1 MNFENVI
8 PVPAV
13 EPETTDYYG
22 ENGLLYCGVCHE
34 PKEAFFPNG
43 TVFGGK
49 DRHPAECACQRK
61 RREADEAE
69 REEYH
74 RRLRIRDLRERCF
87 INPTMRKWTFANA
100 TIRNKRVEQA
110 MRYVDRWTT
119 VREENCGLLFWGSVG
134 TGKSFLA
141 GCIANALLEK
151 EVPVCMT
158 NLAAVIN
165 HDFAGRQE
173 YIRKLCSYQL
183 LILDDFGMER
193 DTSFALETVYDVIDG
208 RYLSGKPL
216 IVTTNLTLDE
226 LKKPQDVDHQ
236 RIYDRVLA
244 MTVPI
249 RFTGESLRSGQR
261 NMKREIV
268 KGIFEG
274 GEADADGR

>member
-1 MNFENVI
+1 MNFKDLI
-8 PVPAV
+8 SVPAV
-13 EPETTDYYG
+13 VPETADYYG
-22 ENGLLYCGVCHE
+22 EDGLLYCGVCHE
-34 PKEAFFPNG
+34 PKKAFFPAGQN
-43 TVFGGK
+43 FFGK

-74 RRLRIRDLRERCF
+74 RRLHIRDLRERCF
-87 INPTMRKWTFANA
+87 VNPIMRNWTFANA
-100 TIRNKRVEQA
+100 TIRSKRVEQA
-110 MRYVDRWTT
+110 MRYVEKWEK
-119 VREENCGLLFWGSVG
+119 VREANCGLLFWGSVG

-151 EVPVCMT
+151 EVTVCMT

-165 HDFAGRQE
+165 HDFAGKQE

-216 IVTTNLTLDE
+216 IVTTNISLDDLE
-226 LKKPQDVDHQ
+226 EPKDQAHQ
-236 RIYDRVLA
+236 RVYDRLLA
-244 MTVPI
+244 MCTPVYFQGKSHRI
-249 RFTGESLRSGQR
+249 KDKDRKYRECGE
-261 NMKREIV
+261 
-268 KGIFEG
+268 IFEG
-274 GEADADGR
+274 

>member
-1 MNFENVI
+1 MNYENVI

-13 EPETTDYYG
+13 EPDATDYYG
-22 ENGLLYCGVCHE
+22 EDGLLYCGVCHE
-34 PKEAFFPNG
+34 AKEAFFPNG
-43 TVFGGK
+43 TIFCGK

-69 REEYH
+69 REEYN
-74 RRLRIRDLRERCF
+74 RRLRVRELRERCF
-87 INPTMRKWTFANA
+87 INPIMRNWTFANA
-100 TIRNKRVEQA
+100 TIRNKRVVQA
-110 MRYVDRWTT
+110 MSYVDRWAT
-119 VREENCGLLFWGSVG
+119 VKEANCGLLFWGSVG

-151 EVPVCMT
+151 EVSVCMT

-165 HDFAGRQE
+165 HDFSGRQE

-216 IVTTNLTLDE
+216 IVTTNLTMDE
-226 LKKPQDVDHQ
+226 LKKPRDVDHQ

-249 RFTGESLRSGQR
+249 RFTGESLRNGQR
-261 NMKREIV
+261 DMKREIV

>member
-1 MNFENVI
+1 MNFKDLI
-8 PVPAV
+8 SVPAV
-13 EPETTDYYG
+13 APEAADYYG
-22 ENGLLYCGVCHE
+22 EDGLLYCGVCHE
-34 PKEAFFPNG
+34 AKEAFFPAGQN
-43 TVFGGK
+43 FFGK

-61 RREADEAE
+61 RRGADEAE

-87 INPTMRKWTFANA
+87 INPIMRNWTFANA
-100 TIRNKRVEQA
+100 
-110 MRYVDRWTT
+110 
-119 VREENCGLLFWGSVG
+119 F
-134 TGKSFLA
+134 
-141 GCIANALLEK
+141 LEK

-165 HDFAGRQE
+165 HDFAGKQE

-183 LILDDFGMER
+183 LILDNFGMER

-216 IVTTNLTLDE
+216 IATTNLTLDE

-249 RFTGESLRSGQR
+249 RFTGDSLRIGQR
-261 NMKREIV
+261 STK
-268 KGIFEG
+268 
-274 GEADADGR
+274 

>member
-1 MNFENVI
+1 MNFEDVI

-13 EPETTDYYG
+13 EPEATDYYG

-34 PKEAFFPNG
+34 PKEAFFPKG

-49 DRHPAECACQRK
+49 DRHPAECSCQRK

-69 REEYH
+69 REEYY
-74 RRLRIRDLRERCF
+74 RKLRVRELRERCF
-87 INPTMRKWTFANA
+87 INPIMRNWTFENA

-110 MRYVDRWTT
+110 MHYVDRWAK
-119 VREENCGLLFWGSVG
+119 VQEENCGLLFWGSVG

-151 EVPVCMT
+151 EIPVCMT

-193 DTSFALETVYDVIDG
+193 NTSFALETVYDVIDG

-249 RFTGESLRSGQR
+249 RFSGESLRSSQR
-261 NMKREIV
+261 SAKRDIV
-268 KGIFEG
+268 KDIFEG
-274 GEADADGR
+274 GEADVDGR

>member
-1 MNFENVI
+1 MNFKDLI
-8 PVPAV
+8 SVPAV
-13 EPETTDYYG
+13 EPEVADYYG
-22 ENGLLYCGVCHE
+22 EDGLLYCGVCHE
-34 PKEAFFPNG
+34 PKEAFFRAGQN
-43 TVFGGK
+43 FFGK

-87 INPTMRKWTFANA
+87 VNPIMRNWTFANA

-110 MRYVDRWTT
+110 MRYVAKWEK
-119 VREENCGLLFWGSVG
+119 VREANCGLLFWGSVG

-151 EVPVCMT
+151 EVTVCMT

-165 HDFAGRQE
+165 HDFAGKQE

-226 LKKPQDVDHQ
+226 LKKPQDIDHQ

-249 RFTGESLRSGQR
+249 RFTGDSLRSGQR
-261 NMKREIV
+261 STKREIV
-268 KGIFEG
+268 KDIFEG
-274 GEADADGR
+274 GEADADGK